1 MVLLR
6 TWQCCMAETVK
17 RKSRKSSSTSSAD
30 DNLSPDGK
38 KLRHD
43 ASLSDSELCESD
55 EVLSILNM
63 AGEVIPKLEQVL
75 EKLENLERYVKAV
88 DEKVSNLQAKV
99 DCFESFKNEKE
110 KKIKEQEDG
119 LDFAN
124 TERES
129 FKEKFDKLKCEINQL
144 RDEKLCMEVY
154 QRRENLRFFGIKE
167 EADTEEDAR
176 EVLVG
181 FLKTELGMENADRIE
196 FQRVHRVG
204 KRVSSDGKPRQIIA
218 RFLKYPQREEVMSN
232 AGKLKGKNFGISPD
246 LPSEILERRKKKMK
260 QFKQAKKAGKTA
272 YFSRAEPDKLFIDG
286 VEM

>member
-1 MVLLR
+1 
-6 TWQCCMAETVK
+6 MAETVK
-17 RKSRKSSSTSSAD
+17 RKSRKSSSASSTD

-38 KLRHD
+38 KLRQD

-99 DCFESFKNEKE
+99 DCFEAFKNKTE
-110 KKIKEQEDG
+110 KKIKELEEG

-144 RDEKLCMEVY
+144 RDKKLYMEVY

-167 EADTEEDAR
+167 EADMEEDAR

-181 FLKTELGMENADRIE
+181 FLKTELGMENADQIE

-204 KRVSSDGKPRQIIA
+204 KRVSSSGKPRQIIA

-232 AGKLKGKNFGISPD
+232 ARKLKGKNFGISPD

-260 QFKQAKKAGKTA
+260 QFKQAKKDGKTA
-272 YFSRAEPDKLFIDG
+272 FFSRAEPDKLFIDG

>member
-1 MVLLR
+1 
-6 TWQCCMAETVK
+6 MAETVK
-17 RKSRKSSSTSSAD
+17 RKSRKSSSASSTD
-30 DNLSPDGK
+30 DNLSTDGK

-55 EVLSILNM
+55 KVLSILNM
-63 AGEVIPKLEQVL
+63 AGEVIPKFEVL
-75 EKLENLERYVKAV
+75 EKLKNLERYVKAV
-88 DEKVSNLQAKV
+88 
-99 DCFESFKNEKE
+99 NEKLVICRQRWIVSRLS
-110 KKIKEQEDG
+110 KTKQKLEDA

-181 FLKTELGMENADRIE
+181 FLKTELGMENADQIE
-196 FQRVHRVG
+196 F
-204 KRVSSDGKPRQIIA
+204 
-218 RFLKYPQREEVMSN
+218 
-232 AGKLKGKNFGISPD
+232 
-246 LPSEILERRKKKMK
+246 
-260 QFKQAKKAGKTA
+260 
-272 YFSRAEPDKLFIDG
+272 
-286 VEM
+286 

>member
-1 MVLLR
+1 MILLR

-17 RKSRKSSSTSSAD
+17 RKSRKSSSASSTD

-99 DCFESFKNEKE
+99 DCFEAFKNK
-110 KKIKEQEDG
+110 
-119 LDFAN
+119 
-124 TERES
+124 TETGRRIRFCKYRTRVA

-144 RDEKLCMEVY
+144 RDKKLYMEVY
-154 QRRENLRFFGIKE
+154 QPRENLRFLGIKE
-167 EADTEEDAR
+167 ADMEEDVR
-176 EVLVG
+176 EVWLDSLKQSLVWKMQTKSNSKG
-181 FLKTELGMENADRIE
+181 SMLESVFLPM
-196 FQRVHRVG
+196 V
-204 KRVSSDGKPRQIIA
+204 
-218 RFLKYPQREEVMSN
+218 
-232 AGKLKGKNFGISPD
+232 D
-246 LPSEILERRKKKMK
+246 L
-260 QFKQAKKAGKTA
+260 
-272 YFSRAEPDKLFIDG
+272 DKLSHVF
-286 VEM
+286 

>member
-1 MVLLR
+1 
-6 TWQCCMAETVK
+6 MAETVK

-55 EVLSILNM
+55 KVLSILNM

-88 DEKVSNLQAKV
+88 DEEVSNLQEKV
-99 DCFESFKNEKE
+99 DCFEAFKNKTE
-110 KKIKEQEDG
+110 KKIKELEDG

-144 RDEKLCMEVY
+144 RDEKLYMEVY

-167 EADTEEDAR
+167 EADMEDAR

-181 FLKTELGMENADRIE
+181 FLKTELGMENADQIE

-204 KRVSSDGKPRQIIA
+204 KRVSSSGKPRQIIA

-232 AGKLKGKNFGISPD
+232 ARKLKGKNFGISPD

-260 QFKQAKKAGKTA
+260 QFKQAKKDGKTA
-272 YFSRAEPDKLFIDG
+272 FFSRAEPDKLFIDG

>member
-1 MVLLR
+1 
-6 TWQCCMAETVK
+6 MAETVK

-99 DCFESFKNEKE
+99 DCFEAFKNKTE
-110 KKIKEQEDG
+110 KKIKELEDG

-144 RDEKLCMEVY
+144 RDEKLYMEVY

-167 EADTEEDAR
+167 EADMEDAR

-181 FLKTELGMENADRIE
+181 FLKTELGMENADQIE

-204 KRVSSDGKPRQIIA
+204 KRVSSSGKPRQIIA

-232 AGKLKGKNFGISPD
+232 ARKLKGKNFGISPD

-260 QFKQAKKAGKTA
+260 QFKQAKKDGKTA
-272 YFSRAEPDKLFIDG
+272 FFSRAEPDKLFIDR

>member
-1 MVLLR
+1 
-6 TWQCCMAETVK
+6 MAETVK
-17 RKSRKSSSTSSAD
+17 RKSRKSSSASSTD

-99 DCFESFKNEKE
+99 DCFEAFKNKTE
-110 KKIKEQEDG
+110 KKIKELEDG

-144 RDEKLCMEVY
+144 RDEKLYMEVY

-167 EADTEEDAR
+167 EADMEDAR

-181 FLKTELGMENADRIE
+181 FLKTELGMENADQIE

-204 KRVSSDGKPRQIIA
+204 KRVSSSGKPRQIIA

-232 AGKLKGKNFGISPD
+232 ARKLKGKNFGISPD

-260 QFKQAKKAGKTA
+260 QFKQAKKDGKTA
-272 YFSRAEPDKLFIDG
+272 FFSRAEPDKLFIDG

>member
-1 MVLLR
+1 
-6 TWQCCMAETVK
+6 MAETVK

-88 DEKVSNLQAKV
+88 DKKVSTLQAKV
-99 DCFESFKNEKE
+99 DCFESSKKKKTR
-110 KKIKEQEDG
+110 KKIKELEDG

-124 TERES
+124 TECES

-144 RDEKLCMEVY
+144 TDEKLYMEVY

-181 FLKTELGMENADRIE
+181 FLKTELGMENADQIE

-204 KRVSSDGKPRQIIA
+204 KRVSSNGKPRQITA

-232 AGKLKGKNFGISPD
+232 AGKLRGKNWTFHVKFWKEEDDAI
-246 LPSEILERRKKKMK
+246 
-260 QFKQAKKAGKTA
+260 
-272 YFSRAEPDKLFIDG
+272 
-286 VEM
+286 

>member
-1 MVLLR
+1 
-6 TWQCCMAETVK
+6 MAETVK
-17 RKSRKSSSTSSAD
+17 RKSRKSSSASSTD

-43 ASLSDSELCESD
+43 GSLSDSELCESD

-99 DCFESFKNEKE
+99 DCFEAFKNKTE
-110 KKIKEQEDG
+110 KKIKELEDG

-144 RDEKLCMEVY
+144 RDEKLYMEVY

-181 FLKTELGMENADRIE
+181 FLKTELGMENADQIE

-204 KRVSSDGKPRQIIA
+204 KRVSSSGKPRQIIA

-232 AGKLKGKNFGISPD
+232 ARKLKGKNFGISPD

-260 QFKQAKKAGKTA
+260 QFKQAKKDGKTA
-272 YFSRAEPDKLFIDG
+272 FFSRAEPDKLFIDG

>member
-1 MVLLR
+1 MILLR

-17 RKSRKSSSTSSAD
+17 RKSRKSSSASSTD
-30 DNLSPDGK
+30 DNLSTDAK

-55 EVLSILNM
+55 KVLSILNM
-63 AGEVIPKLEQVL
+63 AGEVIPKFEVL
-75 EKLENLERYVKAV
+75 EKLKNLERYVKA
-88 DEKVSNLQAKV
+88 D
-99 DCFESFKNEKE
+99 NEKLVICR
-110 KKIKEQEDG
+110 KRWIVSRLSKTKQKLEDA

-144 RDEKLCMEVY
+144 RDEKLYMEVY

-181 FLKTELGMENADRIE
+181 FLKTELGMENADQIE
-196 FQRVHRVG
+196 F
-204 KRVSSDGKPRQIIA
+204 
-218 RFLKYPQREEVMSN
+218 
-232 AGKLKGKNFGISPD
+232 
-246 LPSEILERRKKKMK
+246 
-260 QFKQAKKAGKTA
+260 
-272 YFSRAEPDKLFIDG
+272 
-286 VEM
+286 

>member
-1 MVLLR
+1 
-6 TWQCCMAETVK
+6 
-17 RKSRKSSSTSSAD
+17 
-30 DNLSPDGK
+30 
-38 KLRHD
+38 
-43 ASLSDSELCESD
+43 
-55 EVLSILNM
+55 M

-99 DCFESFKNEKE
+99 DCFEAFKNKTE
-110 KKIKEQEDG
+110 KKIKELEDG

-144 RDEKLCMEVY
+144 RDEKLYMEVY

-167 EADTEEDAR
+167 EADMEEDAR

-181 FLKTELGMENADRIE
+181 FLKTELGMENADQIE

-204 KRVSSDGKPRQIIA
+204 KRVSSSGKPRQIIA

-232 AGKLKGKNFGISPD
+232 ARKLKGKNFGISPD

-260 QFKQAKKAGKTA
+260 QFKQAKKDGKTA
-272 YFSRAEPDKLFIDG
+272 FFSRAEPDKLFIDG

>member
-1 MVLLR
+1 MILLC

-17 RKSRKSSSTSSAD
+17 QKSRKSSSTSSAD

-99 DCFESFKNEKE
+99 DCFEAFKNK
-110 KKIKEQEDG
+110 
-119 LDFAN
+119 
-124 TERES
+124 TETGRRIRFCKYRTRVA

-144 RDEKLCMEVY
+144 RDKKLYMEVY
-154 QRRENLRFFGIKE
+154 QPRENLRFLGIKE
-167 EADTEEDAR
+167 ADMEEDVR
-176 EVLVG
+176 EVWLDSLKQSLVWKMQTKSNSKG
-181 FLKTELGMENADRIE
+181 SMLESVFLPT
-196 FQRVHRVG
+196 V
-204 KRVSSDGKPRQIIA
+204 
-218 RFLKYPQREEVMSN
+218 
-232 AGKLKGKNFGISPD
+232 D
-246 LPSEILERRKKKMK
+246 L
-260 QFKQAKKAGKTA
+260 
-272 YFSRAEPDKLFIDG
+272 DKLSHVF
-286 VEM
+286 